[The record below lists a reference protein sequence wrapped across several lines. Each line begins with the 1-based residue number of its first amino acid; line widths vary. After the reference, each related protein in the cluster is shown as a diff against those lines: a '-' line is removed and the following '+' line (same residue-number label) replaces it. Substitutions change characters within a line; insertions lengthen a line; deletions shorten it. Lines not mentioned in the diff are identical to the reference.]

1 MIHYCFLTGVY
12 PRTDGLMTTRQGCSL
27 VKAGYKV
34 TYIGCDDQPDEI
46 TSDGIEIKSTRF
58 KPKGRIDRFL
68 NTKKVVLQLALEQ
81 DADVYQI
88 SDPEMIGIVDDF
100 KKRGKKVVFNLREF
114 YPDLIASKKYI
125 PAIARIPLAK
135 YYNHFLKKYLPRYDA
150 VFTVT
155 DWIVDECVRRYKLFN
170 IHLLT
175 NFPLVNEGFSLSESE
190 YLARENRVCY
200 EGTIYS
206 ISRQEKVFE
215 ALSQLPDVKYLLIG
229 KIEDKYQWIKDQPYW
244 SSVEFHDG
252 FSIEDLPSIFG
263 RSTISNVFRDFEGR
277 DGSLGVMKI
286 FESMEAALPVLFAD
300 VPLYRKI
307 NGKYHCGI
315 CVDPN
320 NVQSIKE
327 AVEYLVEHKQ
337 EAYEMGQRGREA
349 VIKEFCWEQQA
360 KKYIDVIENIN
371 H

>member
-1 MIHYCFLTGVY
+1 M
-12 PRTDGLMTTRQGCSL
+12 
-27 VKAGYKV
+27 
-34 TYIGCDDQPDEI
+34 
-46 TSDGIEIKSTRF
+46 
-58 KPKGRIDRFL
+58 
-68 NTKKVVLQLALEQ
+68 
-81 DADVYQI
+81 
-88 SDPEMIGIVDDF
+88 
-100 KKRGKKVVFNLREF
+100 
-114 YPDLIASKKYI
+114 
-125 PAIARIPLAK
+125 
-135 YYNHFLKKYLPRYDA
+135 
-150 VFTVT
+150 
-155 DWIVDECVRRYKLFN
+155 
-170 IHLLT
+170 
-175 NFPLVNEGFSLSESE
+175 
-190 YLARENRVCY
+190 
-200 EGTIYS
+200 
-206 ISRQEKVFE
+206 
-215 ALSQLPDVKYLLIG
+215 
-229 KIEDKYQWIKDQPYW
+229 
-244 SSVEFHDG
+244 
-252 FSIEDLPSIFG
+252 
-263 RSTISNVFRDFEGR
+263 FRDFEGR